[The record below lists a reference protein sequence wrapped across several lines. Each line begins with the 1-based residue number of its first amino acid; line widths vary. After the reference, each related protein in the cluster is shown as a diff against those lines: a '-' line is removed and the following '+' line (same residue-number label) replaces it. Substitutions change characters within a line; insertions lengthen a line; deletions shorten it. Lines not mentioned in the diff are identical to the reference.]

1 MVSLWPWK
9 GSRSSPDEF
18 EKQLSHLSEKLTQ
31 TQTTL
36 DKRRARARRYRA
48 LWTLYSVF
56 AYLLALVILVLVL
69 GLSNWGP
76 WEYTGVAG
84 GPVVIY
90 LVRHTLNAIF
100 NYAIQKTSDQL
111 LDLQKQRDETIDR
124 LKEAT
129 KYNSTQKLL
138 RKYASKPSSPAA
150 NNNGNNGDD
159 SGDCTKRGGRKQ
171 RNSMSA
177 MPGRTN
183 LPPPPTANIRRPP

>member
-1 MVSLWPWK
+1 M
-9 GSRSSPDEF
+9 
-18 EKQLSHLSEKLTQ
+18 
-31 TQTTL
+31 
-36 DKRRARARRYRA
+36 
-48 LWTLYSVF
+48 
-56 AYLLALVILVLVL
+56 
-69 GLSNWGP
+69 
-76 WEYTGVAG
+76 
-84 GPVVIY
+84 VIY

-138 RKYASKPSSPAA
+138 RKYASKPSSPAI
-150 NNNGNNGDD
+150 NGNGNNGDD
-159 SGDCTKRGGRKQ
+159 PGDGTKRGGRKQ

-183 LPPPPTANIRRPP
+183 LPPPPTANIRSPSSVHSLEASFFHCRSQARPTGTATLTVPLR